1 MGGSAGRNGKHGH
14 RGKNGING
22 KAGKKGPA
30 GLSGKKGPKGD
41 SCKSELQVHLASLK
55 TYVDMKFRVLQGM
68 MDKTMSRTASTGV
81 VRDETDAMTKEMQ
94 NTMAE
99 LQSKAQA

>member
-1 MGGSAGRNGKHGH
+1 
-14 RGKNGING
+14 
-22 KAGKKGPA
+22 
-30 GLSGKKGPKGD
+30 
-41 SCKSELQVHLASLK
+41 
-55 TYVDMKFRVLQGM
+55 MKFRVLQGM

>member
-1 MGGSAGRNGKHGH
+1 MGQGPSGRKGSAGRNGKHGH
-14 RGKNGING
+14 P
-22 KAGKKGPA
+22 GKKGPP
-30 GLSGKKGPKGD
+30 GLPGKKGPKGD

-81 VRDETDAMTKEMQ
+81 VRDETEAMTKEMQ